1 MFPKSYVHPKT
12 KRLHPRYWLNNDGTP
27 KRRLTKGTNEFGLGE
42 FCRIALPHLVDV
54 PDMFKDEGDHPRAW
68 DTVMLWMA
76 DNVNDPWYFWIR
88 KKDQGYFAFA
98 NVTDAV
104 HFKLWKRG

>member
-1 MFPKSYVHPKT
+1 
-12 KRLHPRYWLNNDGTP
+12 
-27 KRRLTKGTNEFGLGE
+27 
-42 FCRIALPHLVDV
+42 
-54 PDMFKDEGDHPRAW
+54 MFKDEGDHPRAW